1 MNVME
6 KIIKNEQ
13 NSKVGFV
20 KQNRIEQ
27 RFAELKKE
35 NKKAFITYVTACFP
49 DYEHTIEILFSQE
62 KAGVDV
68 VELGVPFS
76 DPIADGPVIQSAS
89 FEAIQKGANLVK
101 TFECVKQAREKG
113 LKMPII
119 FMLYYNTICFYGIE
133 NFIKKCNEVGV
144 DGIIVPDLPFEEQD
158 DLQRAIDKNSKDKTI
173 IIQLVSPVSR
183 DRMDMILKD
192 ARGFVYCVSSMGVT
206 GQGGN
211 FHREVS
217 NYLESVKEKTDIPV
231 MLGFGIRTFDDISK
245 LIDKV
250 DGAIVGTHFIEVLRE
265 NDFSVDE
272 AYKYSK
278 EFKDALD
285 LAVK

>member
-1 MNVME
+1 
-6 KIIKNEQ
+6 
-13 NSKVGFV
+13 
-20 KQNRIEQ
+20 
-27 RFAELKKE
+27 
-35 NKKAFITYVTACFP
+35 
-49 DYEHTIEILFSQE
+49 
-62 KAGVDV
+62 
-68 VELGVPFS
+68 
-76 DPIADGPVIQSAS
+76 
-89 FEAIQKGANLVK
+89 
-101 TFECVKQAREKG
+101 
-113 LKMPII
+113 MPII

>member
-1 MNVME
+1 
-6 KIIKNEQ
+6 
-13 NSKVGFV
+13 
-20 KQNRIEQ
+20 
-27 RFAELKKE
+27 
-35 NKKAFITYVTACFP
+35 
-49 DYEHTIEILFSQE
+49 
-62 KAGVDV
+62 
-68 VELGVPFS
+68 
-76 DPIADGPVIQSAS
+76 
-89 FEAIQKGANLVK
+89 
-101 TFECVKQAREKG
+101 
-113 LKMPII
+113 
-119 FMLYYNTICFYGIE
+119 
-133 NFIKKCNEVGV
+133 
-144 DGIIVPDLPFEEQD
+144 
-158 DLQRAIDKNSKDKTI
+158 
-173 IIQLVSPVSR
+173 
-183 DRMDMILKD
+183 MILKD